1 MAGVIAKP
9 YLHSRMGGAVA
20 VKLNDG
26 RCIVNESET
35 LYYFRTS
42 RKVSECGTEKQVSN
56 YAQQEAP
63 KGLFARFLTNI
74 KKNIC

>member
-56 YAQQEAP
+56 
-63 KGLFARFLTNI
+63 
-74 KKNIC
+74 

>member
-1 MAGVIAKP
+1 MAGAIAKP

-42 RKVSECGTEKQVSN
+42 QKVSECGTEKQVSN
-56 YAQQEAP
+56 
-63 KGLFARFLTNI
+63 
-74 KKNIC
+74 